1 MKESQQKEKQPRISQ
16 NITMKLAGKNMAV
29 RVQLESIEEEIK
41 ILKDSK
47 VDEPSTNGF
56 VNNVNE
62 EVVFSENF
70 VTTYTVV

>member
-1 MKESQQKEKQPRISQ
+1 MEKQPRISQ

-56 VNNVNE
+56 VDNVNE
-62 EVVFSENF
+62 EVDIEGGIQ
-70 VTTYTVV
+70 

>member
-1 MKESQQKEKQPRISQ
+1 VEKQPRISQ
-16 NITMKLAGKNMAV
+16 NITMRLAGKNMAV

-56 VNNVNE
+56 VDNE
-62 EVVFSENF
+62 EVDIEGGIQ
-70 VTTYTVV
+70 